1 MRYQLLTLRRYYVLH
16 SIINCITFDLSIKKY
31 KSKTQFMK
39 KFLFAAQVFLIMAMV
54 PAAVYAYLHTNDQ
67 NQEKGQHTEMARDVT
82 NGQES
87 ANSFSLVKLF

>member
-1 MRYQLLTLRRYYVLH
+1 MH
-16 SIINCITFDLSIKKY
+16 SIIKCLSFDLSISKFKF
-31 KSKTQFMK
+31 KSPIMK

-54 PAAVYAYLHTNDQ
+54 PAAVYAYLQSNDQ
-67 NQEKGQHTEMARDVT
+67 QTAKTHQSEMAGDVT